1 MNTNWKRGF
10 LILWSGQALSLL
22 TSAVL
27 QMALIWH
34 LTAATKSALV
44 LSGASFMGFLPA
56 ALLGGIAGTLVD
68 RWNRKLVMIG
78 ADLFIALV
86 SLILAVYA
94 LFAALPVWL
103 VLAVLFVR
111 SVGTAFHTPAISAVT
126 PLIVPEDKLT
136 KCSGITQSLQT
147 VGYIAGAAI
156 AGALYPVWSLSGL
169 VFLDVAGA
177 VVASAAVAAVGI
189 PSPPKAEHP
198 AGGGML
204 SEMKEGYHVLRSSR
218 GLFALMW
225 IGAAFMVLFSP
236 INALFPLMSLDY
248 FGGTTAQAAIAEI
261 AFAAGM
267 FAGGLLLGVWG
278 GFKNRAVSMIGA
290 LLVMGAAVWLSGL
303 LPANGFPAF
312 AVFSMFMG
320 FSSPFYSGPQ
330 TALMQEKIAPE
341 YLGRVFGLY
350 GSIVSLAMPLGL
362 ALSGIFAD
370 GVGVHRWFL
379 ISGAGC
385 VLLAVL
391 AVALPSIR
399 GIEKERPQTQT

>member
-1 MNTNWKRGF
+1 MNTNWKRSF
-10 LILWSGQALSLL
+10 LTIWSGQAISLL
-22 TSAVL
+22 TSAIL

-34 LTAATKSALV
+34 LTAMTKSALV
-44 LSGASFMGFLPA
+44 LSAASFMGFLPA

-68 RWNRKLVMIG
+68 RWNRKLVMVG

-94 LFAALPVWL
+94 LFAELPVWL

-111 SVGTAFHTPAISAVT
+111 SIGTAFHTPAVSAVT
-126 PLIVPEDKLT
+126 PLIVPEDYLT
-136 KCSGITQSLQT
+136 KCTGITQSLQT
-147 VGYIAGAAI
+147 AGYIVGAAA
-156 AGALYPVWSLSGL
+156 AGVLYPVWSISGM

-177 VVASAAVAAVGI
+177 ILASVAVALVRI
-189 PSPPKAEHP
+189 PPPPKAGRP
-198 AGGGML
+198 ADGGNVL
-204 SEMKEGYHVLRSSR
+204 SEMKAGYRVLCRSR
-218 GLFALMW
+218 GLFALLW

-236 INALFPLMSLDY
+236 INALFPLMSLEY
-248 FGGTTAQAAIAEI
+248 FGGTTTQAAIAEI

-290 LLVMGAAVWLSGL
+290 LLLMGAAIALSGL
-303 LPANGFPAF
+303 LPTNGFPAF
-312 AVFSMFMG
+312 AACSLLMG
-320 FSSPFYSGPQ
+320 FSSPFYNGPQ
-330 TALMQEKIAPE
+330 TALMQEKIAPD

-362 ALSGIFAD
+362 VLSGFFAD
-370 GVGVHRWFL
+370 SVGVHRWFL
-379 ISGAGC
+379 ISGVGC

-391 AVALPSIR
+391 AMALPSIR
-399 GIEKERPQTQT
+399 HIEKEQPQA